1 MASLHKKLFRG
12 FLNNRKNELKS
23 IDEVPSS
30 PMVII
35 NATFQIGDYLSI
47 SPIIEAVK
55 NKWHTAKIV
64 VLCTTKNQDVV
75 YNDERVECFV
85 LPPKEQ
91 WYKYPKI
98 LSKFQEKVDLLI
110 EPAALDRAHRCI
122 IGYTLKPKLTICLHQ
137 EAKCVLPTITEI
149 ARDNISQAQVSA
161 NMMLSYGFEKV
172 DGTFKVYENK
182 ITKIKTEQYLDS
194 NNISDFIVLNP
205 FASSSER
212 SLNIEKSIGILTKVK
227 ERNINSVLLLP
238 SYISNLKEWQDELKN
253 VCHVITVSSI
263 NESLTIIKNSNG
275 VISVDTSIVHIASS
289 YNKPTIGIYTHAGI
303 KVINWMPQSDKK
315 HIVTIDSPI
324 DEIVNFDVIAN

>member
-98 LSKFQEKVDLLI
+98 LSKFQEKSGL
-110 EPAALDRAHRCI
+110 
-122 IGYTLKPKLTICLHQ
+122 
-137 EAKCVLPTITEI
+137 
-149 ARDNISQAQVSA
+149 
-161 NMMLSYGFEKV
+161 
-172 DGTFKVYENK
+172 
-182 ITKIKTEQYLDS
+182 
-194 NNISDFIVLNP
+194 
-205 FASSSER
+205 
-212 SLNIEKSIGILTKVK
+212 
-227 ERNINSVLLLP
+227 
-238 SYISNLKEWQDELKN
+238 
-253 VCHVITVSSI
+253 
-263 NESLTIIKNSNG
+263 
-275 VISVDTSIVHIASS
+275 
-289 YNKPTIGIYTHAGI
+289 
-303 KVINWMPQSDKK
+303 
-315 HIVTIDSPI
+315 
-324 DEIVNFDVIAN
+324 VN